1 MTAPFGLL
9 QLGAAT
15 FDRDRR
21 VLVVASGPVPLA
33 PKEFDLL
40 SLLLANRS
48 RVVTKEE
55 IQDAL
60 WPDTNVAETS
70 LSTLVNE
77 LRNKLG
83 QSGREGPIRTVH
95 GVGYALSD
103 TAEPEVSRET
113 PRLVRGPDHMLLQGS
128 ETILGREP
136 GLPGTVDDGSV
147 SRRHA
152 RFSWDGAQATLEDLG
167 SKNGTFLRGARIS
180 GPVVLEDGDEVRLGL
195 VSFVYRAPRVPGDSE
210 TNTVA

>member
-1 MTAPFGLL
+1 MSEPSGLL
-9 QLGAAT
+9 PLGSAT
-15 FDRDRR
+15 FDRERR

-40 SLLLANRS
+40 SLLLSHRP

-60 WPDTNVAETS
+60 WPDTTVAETS

-77 LRNKLG
+77 LRRKLG
-83 QSGREGPIRTVH
+83 QSGREEPIRTVH

-103 TAEPEVSRET
+103 TGEPEVPREI
-113 PRLVRGPDHMLLQGS
+113 PRLVRGPDQVLLPAS

-136 GLPGTVDDGSV
+136 GMPGTVDDGSV

-152 RFSWDGAQATLEDLG
+152 RLSWDGVRATLEDLG

>member
-1 MTAPFGLL
+1 MIEPSGLL
-9 QLGAAT
+9 QLGSAT

-40 SLLLANRS
+40 SLLLAHRP
-48 RVVTKEE
+48 RVVTKDE
-55 IQDAL
+55 ILAAL
-60 WPDTNVAETS
+60 WPDTTVAETS

-77 LRNKLG
+77 LRSKLG
-83 QSGREGPIRTVH
+83 QSGRDGPIRTVH
-95 GVGYALSD
+95 GVGYALAGD
-103 TAEPEVSRET
+103 AGPGPSREA
-113 PRLVRGPDHMLLQGS
+113 PRLVRGPDQVLLPSS

-136 GLPGTVDDGSV
+136 GMPGTIDDGSV

-152 RFSWDGAQATLEDLG
+152 RLSWDGAQATLEDLG

-195 VSFVYRAPRVPGDSE
+195 VSFVYRAPRAPGDSE